1 MKTLLA
7 FVAAVAIVGTI
18 ILASVGALRIRNAE
32 REVQIMIDKEEV
44 KAATEQA
51 VDKTK
56 HLRERATEATREVL
70 STLQADDAAPTSDP
84 EKNPQRP
91 DSSAEPSENDEGPPE
106 NDQAI
111 EV

>member
-18 ILASVGALRIRNAE
+18 ILASVGALGLRNTE
-32 REVQIMIDKEEV
+32 REVQITIDKDEV

-56 HLRERATEATREVL
+56 HLGERATETTREIL
-70 STLQADDAAPTSDP
+70 STLQADDDAPPSDP

-91 DSSAEPSENDEGPPE
+91 DSPAEPSEDHEEKSE
-106 NDQAI
+106 NDQVM